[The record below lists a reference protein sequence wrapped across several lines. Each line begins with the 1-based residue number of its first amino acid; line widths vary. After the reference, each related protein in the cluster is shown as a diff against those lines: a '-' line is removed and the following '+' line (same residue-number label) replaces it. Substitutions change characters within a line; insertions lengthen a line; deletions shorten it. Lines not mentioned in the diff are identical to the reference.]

1 MSQENTGLYRLCIG
15 GLVGAVALLC
25 GAVPA
30 EGAFPGR
37 NGRIAYLDSYG
48 GISSVW
54 ASGVGRQR
62 VVRRH
67 GGAPEYSPRGDRLA
81 FSRFYVLSAEPNPI
95 VSRFEL
101 SRLELVRKDGRE
113 RTVLT
118 TGADDYSP
126 AWAPNGRRIAFARSN
141 PCDKYYNAEAD
152 CPPKVQQDKKYG
164 ILIRRRDGRTRVV
177 TRMGWDP
184 VWSPDGKLILY
195 TDLRD
200 GSLDAIKPDG
210 GNARPVVRRS
220 AFGGHDWSPD
230 GRRIV
235 FSSGSG
241 EDSYIGVVRRD
252 GTGFRRVVGNGE
264 APAYSPDGRWIVFVR
279 PDHRNFD
286 QRRCNDTSGQS
297 LWAVAAGGGQAR
309 MLRYRSGDPIC
320 GAGPD
325 WQPLR

>member
-1 MSQENTGLYRLCIG
+1 MSQEHVEVVRRFAATV
-15 GLVGAVALLC
+15 VGAAALVCL
-25 GAVPA
+25 VTPA
-30 EGAFPGR
+30 HAAFPGR
-37 NGRIAYLDSYG
+37 NGRIAYLDSHG

-54 ASGVGRQR
+54 ASGVGRKR

-81 FSRFYVLSAEPNPI
+81 FSRFYVLGAEPNPI

-101 SRLELVRKDGRE
+101 SRLELIRKDGRE

-126 AWAPNGRRIAFARSN
+126 AWALDGRRIVFARSN
-141 PCDKYYNAEAD
+141 PCDKYSNAEAD

-164 ILIRRRDGRTRVV
+164 ILIRRRDGRTWVV
-177 TRMGWDP
+177 TRTGWDP

-195 TDLRD
+195 RDLRD
-200 GSLDAIKPDG
+200 DSLDAIKPDG
-210 GNARPVVRRS
+210 GKARPVVRRS

-241 EDSYIGVVRRD
+241 EGSYIGVVRRD
-252 GTGFRRVVGNGE
+252 GTGFRRVAGNGQ

-286 QRRCNDTSGQS
+286 QRRCNDTVGQS
-297 LWAVAAGGGQAR
+297 LWVVEAGGGQAR
-309 MLRYRSGDPIC
+309 MLRYRAGDPIC